1 MSAVYTHSVVVSDPV
16 GLHAR
21 PIGQIVSLAKDKGV
35 QIQLSRPGGDA
46 VAAVSALKL
55 LAMKVKTGEEI
66 TVVVEADDD
75 DTARQVAHA
84 IEAFINQG

>member
-1 MSAVYTHSVVVSDPV
+1 MSAVYRHSVVVSDPV

-21 PIGQIVSLAKDKGV
+21 PIGQIVSLAKTAGV
-35 QIQLSRPGGDA
+35 QIHLSRPGGVA

-66 TVVVEADDD
+66 TVLVEADDD
-75 DTARQVAHA
+75 ETAKRVARD
-84 IEAFINQG
+84 IETYINQE